1 MLKSVG
7 LRAGS
12 LLQFRRFVRG
22 TRFKVGQSCRSH
34 LPSSG
39 SSRSAGSATHHAQHD
54 RAIDA
59 ARSGPPRVI
68 RLTAATW
75 ADSCLRP
82 AAPCITTQLP
92 SAGTRPLSNNI
103 TRLVHT
109 HAAIITE
116 LRITRRRRFG
126 TFPIVGLYNVPHAI
140 IQAQRRSER
149 QLHLANCR
157 VKMASYS
164 KISSHCSSRLPNIT
178 LSDRVGA
185 YSLQQ

>member
-92 SAGTRPLSNNI
+92 SAGTRPLLRSLI
-103 TRLVHT
+103 TSLASYIPT
-109 HAAIITE
+109 QPLLLNYGLHAAGDSVHF
-116 LRITRRRRFG
+116 L
-126 TFPIVGLYNVPHAI
+126 L
-140 IQAQRRSER
+140 
-149 QLHLANCR
+149 
-157 VKMASYS
+157 
-164 KISSHCSSRLPNIT
+164 
-178 LSDRVGA
+178 
-185 YSLQQ
+185 